1 MKMKLCII
9 MSMLMCLGIVKMN
22 GQVRL
27 GVEAGVNMTSLGV
40 RGNHA
45 QIVPV
50 GGLVVDYQFENNM
63 IIQSGLHY
71 VMKGANSL
79 VNGSK
84 ELMVRLGYIELPVMV
99 GYRLPVA
106 EHIYMIPQMG
116 AYFACGVN
124 GYGEFGSNFVNTGI
138 GNTDGIWYNPFKR
151 FDLNTGKE
159 EYIEPFKRFDT
170 GLRFALST
178 EVYKFN
184 LTLSYDLGLKKVWKE
199 FDPGDY
205 FKYKNR
211 SVAITLGYKF
221 NL

>member
-116 AYFACGVN
+116 GLFCLRC
-124 GYGEFGSNFVNTGI
+124 ERI
-138 GNTDGIWYNPFKR
+138 WGIWIEFC
-151 FDLNTGKE
+151 
-159 EYIEPFKRFDT
+159 EYRD
-170 GLRFALST
+170 R
-178 EVYKFN
+178 
-184 LTLSYDLGLKKVWKE
+184 
-199 FDPGDY
+199 
-205 FKYKNR
+205 
-211 SVAITLGYKF
+211 
-221 NL
+221 